1 MTAAEAPILAK
12 PAMRG
17 WLHAGMTPVVLI
29 AGVLLM
35 VFTPALM
42 GRLGTAVWLAGSL
55 VLFGTSA
62 VYHRGT
68 WTPKVLGVLRRM
80 DHSNIYLFIAATYT
94 PLALVLLTGTDRI
107 VLLALV
113 WGIALAGIGVT
124 LLWPGRPRWLDVL
137 LYVPM
142 GWVAIGWLGA
152 FWATGGPAVVWLVLI
167 GGVLYTFGA
176 VVYAIKKPN
185 PSPRYFGFHEIFHA
199 CTIAAAACHFAAIAV
214 AVLR

>member
-1 MTAAEAPILAK
+1 MTATADLPLLK
-12 PAMRG
+12 PRLRG

-29 AGVLLM
+29 AGVALM
-35 VFTPALM
+35 VVTPTLLA
-42 GRLGTAVWLAGSL
+42 RLGIAVWLAGSL

-68 WTPKVLGVLRRM
+68 WSPQVLSVLRRL

-94 PLALVLLTGTDRI
+94 PLSLVLLSGTDRI
-107 VLLALV
+107 LLLCLV
-113 WGIALAGIGVT
+113 WGIALVGIAVT

-152 FWATGGPAVVWLVLI
+152 FWTAGGPAVVWLVLI

-176 VVYAIKKPN
+176 VVYATKWPN
-185 PSPRYFGFHEIFHA
+185 PSPANFGFHEIFHA
-199 CTIAAAACHFAAIAV
+199 CTIAAAACHFAGIAV
-214 AVLR
+214 AVLH